1 MKEVTM
7 PVREVSN
14 RGRNVIG
21 RFPSIKMAR
30 MIAFES
36 LIERDF
42 IYLLD
47 HDPEVTWF
55 EEQPLTIPYHQ
66 EGRAFSYTPD
76 FHLVEGD
83 RHVLVECKPDRFVDK
98 EENRRKFAA
107 ARGWCAQ
114 QGWVFRIVTGEQV
127 RAGHRLQNVKLLT
140 RYARQMV
147 DPTVRGRVL
156 ALLGSSRSA
165 MTIGDVAR
173 AISDEEPGPA
183 KASIL
188 CMAFHHEIFVPLDKA
203 PLSRGTPVCL
213 PLPLATE
220 VQT

>member
-1 MKEVTM
+1 M

-47 HDPEVTWF
+47 HDPEVVWF

-83 RHVLVECKPDRFVDK
+83 RHVLVECKPDRFVGKD
-98 EENRRKFAA
+98 ENRRKFATV
-107 ARGWCAQ
+107 RDWCAQ
-114 QGWVFRIVTGEQV
+114 HGWIFRVVTDEQV
-127 RAGHRLQNVKLLT
+127 RAGLRLQNVKLLT
-140 RYARQMV
+140 RYARQTV
-147 DPTVRGRVL
+147 DPTVRGRIL
-156 ALLGSSRSA
+156 ALLGSSRGT
-165 MTIGDVAR
+165 MTISDVAR
-173 AISDEEPGPA
+173 ALSDEDPGSA
-183 KASIL
+183 KTSIL
-188 CMAFHHEIFVPLDKA
+188 CMAFHHEIFVPLDEA
-203 PLSRGTPVCL
+203 PLSGETPVCL
-213 PLPLATE
+213 PLPLSTE
-220 VQT
+220 VQA

>member
-1 MKEVTM
+1 M

-47 HDPEVTWF
+47 HDPEVVWF
-55 EEQPLTIPYHQ
+55 EEQPLSIPYHH
-66 EGRAFSYTPD
+66 EGRALSYTPD
-76 FHLVEGD
+76 FHLVKGD

-107 ARGWCAQ
+107 ARDWCGQ
-114 QGWVFRIVTGEQV
+114 HGWVFRIVTGDQV
-127 RAGHRLQNVKLLT
+127 RTGPRLQNVKLLT
-140 RYARQMV
+140 RYARQTV
-147 DPTVRGRVL
+147 DPTVRGRIL
-156 ALLGSSRSA
+156 ALLVSSRYA
-165 MTIGDVAR
+165 LTIDDIAR
-173 AISDEEPGPA
+173 AISHEEPGPA

-188 CMAFHHEIFVPLDKA
+188 CMAFHREIFVPLDEA
-203 PLSRGTPVCL
+203 PLSGETPVCL
-213 PLPLATE
+213 PLPLPTE